1 MSSPSNR
8 TRFAALAVD
17 LLPDLHA
24 VDPAGRAAVRGR
36 QQPQRRR
43 PR

>member
-8 TRFAALAVD
+8 TRFAALASD

-24 VDPAGRAAVRGR
+24 LDPAGRVMTRF
-36 QQPQRRR
+36 PD
-43 PR
+43 